1 MTSLID
7 FRVLELLSSRL
18 CHDLVGPIGAVG
30 NGLELLEDES
40 FDMAEDA
47 MKLASA
53 SAQQAA
59 NALQFYRLA
68 YGVAGSRIGSDFPA
82 LRELASGFVAHS
94 KSKLDWPDSPVPENG
109 PEDIGKLVLNMIAL
123 ASESLPRGGH
133 LTVDV
138 IARPDGVTLSI
149 LAAGEN
155 AGLRPE
161 SEIAL
166 KPDVAIGDLTARNV
180 QGYFTRFL
188 SRRMGSD
195 LVVDASAPGRVR
207 FLVEF

>member
-1 MTSLID
+1 MTSHID
-7 FRVLELLSSRL
+7 FRVVELLSSRL

-68 YGVAGSRIGSDFPA
+68 YGVAGSRIGSDFGT
-82 LRELASGFVAHS
+82 LRGLASGFVAHS
-94 KSKLDWPDSPVPENG
+94 KAELDWPDSPAPEEG
-109 PEDIGKLVLNMIAL
+109 PEDLGKLILNMIAL
-123 ASESLPRGGH
+123 AAEALPRGGH

-138 IARPDGVTLSI
+138 IARPDGVTLSV

-161 SEIAL
+161 AEVAL
-166 KPDVAIGDLTARNV
+166 NPEVAIEDLTARNV

-195 LVVDASAPGRVR
+195 LSVEASVPGRVR